1 MERSLFSTNY
11 LLIDKMMESMGIKS
25 ENTEKREP
33 KKSENL
39 ENLKIENPQ
48 KAGKLPEG
56 EYKTIS
62 YVDFEGRVRT
72 HHYQKVRTKEK

>member
-11 LLIDKMMESMGIKS
+11 LLIDKMMENMGIKS
-25 ENTEKREP
+25 ENQEKREP
-33 KKSENL
+33 KKSEKLGNSKSL
-39 ENLKIENPQ
+39 NPQ

-56 EYKTIS
+56 EYETIS

-72 HHYQKVRTKEK
+72 HHYQKVRTSKK

>member
-25 ENTEKREP
+25 ENQEKREP

-39 ENLKIENPQ
+39 ENSKSVNPQ

-56 EYKTIS
+56 EYETIS

-72 HHYQKVRTKEK
+72 HNYQKVRTEKK

>member
-25 ENTEKREP
+25 ENQEKREP

-39 ENLKIENPQ
+39 ENSKSVNPQ

-56 EYKTIS
+56 EYETIS

-72 HHYQKVRTKEK
+72 HNYQKVRTSKK

>member
-25 ENTEKREP
+25 ENTEEREP
-33 KKSENL
+33 EKSK
-39 ENLKIENPQ
+39 KIENPKSENPQ
-48 KAGKLPEG
+48 EAGSSPEG
-56 EYKTIS
+56 EYETIS

-72 HHYQKVRTKEK
+72 HNYQKVRTEKK